1 MKIVKFSQKKSSGT
15 SSSSSGSSSS
25 GSGSSSG
32 GGSSIVTNDWFYI
45 DDNNIVHCKYDF
57 AGDGEVS
64 AYSDSSAGPSTLY
77 QIKSKL
83 GEINNQSTLGDVIT
97 VLGEIKDLI

>member
-1 MKIVKFSQKKSSGT
+1 MKIVKFSQKKRSDGT
-15 SSSSSGSSSS
+15 SSS
-25 GSGSSSG
+25 GSGSSSSGGSSG
-32 GGSSIVTNDWFYI
+32 GGSAITNDWFYI
-45 DDNNIVHCKYDF
+45 DSDSIVHCKYDF

-83 GEINNQSTLGDVIT
+83 AEINNQSTLGDVIA
-97 VLGEIKDLI
+97 VLGEVRDLI

>member
-15 SSSSSGSSSS
+15 SSSGGGSSS
-25 GSGSSSG
+25 GGSSG
-32 GGSSIVTNDWFYI
+32 GGSSATNDWFYI
-45 DDNNIVHCKYDF
+45 DTDSIVHCKYDF

-83 GEINNQSTLGDVIT
+83 GEINNQSTLGDVIA
-97 VLGEIKDLI
+97 VLGEIRDLI